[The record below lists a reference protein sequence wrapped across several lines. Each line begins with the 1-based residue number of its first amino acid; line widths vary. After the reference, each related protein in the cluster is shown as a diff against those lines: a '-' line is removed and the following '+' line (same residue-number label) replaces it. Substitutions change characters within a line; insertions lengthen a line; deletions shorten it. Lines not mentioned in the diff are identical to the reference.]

1 MMLTGK
7 WMADGTWKMSPNFS
21 GAGGSWQ
28 NNLAAQAEQMN
39 RVQMVLGLV
48 LPLLGK
54 PRHFAHL
61 R

>member
-1 MMLTGK
+1 
-7 WMADGTWKMSPNFS
+7 MSPNFS